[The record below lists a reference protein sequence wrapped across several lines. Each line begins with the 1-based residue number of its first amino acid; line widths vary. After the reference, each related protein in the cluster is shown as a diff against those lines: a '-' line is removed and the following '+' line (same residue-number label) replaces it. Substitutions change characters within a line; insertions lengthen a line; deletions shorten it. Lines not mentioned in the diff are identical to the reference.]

1 MKTLGIKVEFNSPS
15 FYLLYPRG
23 YTVGRER
30 FAGLNI
36 RGFSTFEVF
45 TKILSR
51 CPGHK
56 CSLFSTFKERH
67 LYSRINLYGTPEN
80 CEERESLAQ

>member
-23 YTVGRER
+23 YTVDRER
-30 FAGLNI
+30 FTGLNI
-36 RGFSTFEVF
+36 RGFSAFEVF
-45 TKILSR
+45 MKILSH

-56 CSLFSTFKERH
+56 CSLFSTIKERH

-80 CEERESLAQ
+80 REECESLAQ